1 MGTNLTIKLDKHIVE
16 RVKMYAKERNTS
28 LPNLVSNYFH
38 ELTMES
44 SEEEEEIS
52 PLIKSLSGIV
62 PYISEKD
69 EKEMYTHY
77 LMGSNK

>member
-44 SEEEEEIS
+44 SEEEEER
-52 PLIKSLSGIV
+52 K
-62 PYISEKD
+62 KFC
-69 EKEMYTHY
+69 
-77 LMGSNK
+77 

>member
-1 MGTNLTIKLDKHIVE
+1 MVTNLTIKLDEHIVE
-16 RVKMYAKERNTS
+16 RAKMYAKERNTS
-28 LPNLVSNYFH
+28 LPKLVSNYFH

-44 SEEEEEIS
+44 SEEEEIS
-52 PLIKSLSGIV
+52 PLIQSLSGIV

>member
-1 MGTNLTIKLDKHIVE
+1 MGTYLTIKLDEHIVE
-16 RVKMYAKERNTS
+16 RAKMYAKERNTS

-44 SEEEEEIS
+44 SEEEEIS
-52 PLIKSLSGIV
+52 PLIQSLSGIV

-77 LMGSNK
+77 LIGAHK